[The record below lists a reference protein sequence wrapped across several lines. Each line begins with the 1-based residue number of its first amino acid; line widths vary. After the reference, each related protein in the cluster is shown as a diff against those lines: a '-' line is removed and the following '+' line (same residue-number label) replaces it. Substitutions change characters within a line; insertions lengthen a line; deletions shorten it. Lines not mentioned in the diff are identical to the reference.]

1 MAKTKRPRSAST
13 RQRRPS
19 GRSVRRTGGFWV
31 AAGACGLAATLLAGV
46 AVGRWATEDAAP
58 AVEVAAVE
66 PAPAPAVPAPAV
78 EPAAPE
84 PESAPEP
91 EPDPDLRTTL
101 SAVPDPVPEPPVA
114 TVEEE
119 ALPEP
124 AWVRYAVPTPPDAD
138 RPMVA
143 IVIDDLGVNLS
154 GTRGITALPGPLTL
168 SFMTY
173 AEDLERQTDA
183 ARAQGHELFLHFPM
197 EPMSDSADP
206 GPNALLTGLSAQE
219 IEDRLAWGLDRFDGY
234 VGVNNHMGSR
244 FTGDA
249 EGMELVLREL
259 DQRGLIFLDSLTTG
273 SSVGAEV
280 AADFDIPFVA
290 RDVFLDNER
299 DVAAIARTLQA
310 LEEKARAD
318 GTAIGIGH
326 PYDETIEALRQWL
339 PTLEGKGITLAPVS
353 AIAAASTET
362 VSGDEMVRLDSGSR
376 PE

>member
-19 GRSVRRTGGFWV
+19 GKPSGRTGGFWV

-46 AVGRWATEDAAP
+46 AVGRWATEDAVP
-58 AVEVAAVE
+58 AAEVAAVQ
-66 PAPAPAVPAPAV
+66 PAPAPAVAPAPI
-78 EPAAPE
+78 PK
-84 PESAPEP
+84 
-91 EPDPDLRTTL
+91 PDPDLRTTL
-101 SAVPDPVPEPPVA
+101 SAVPAPVPEPPAA

-119 ALPEP
+119 APRKP
-124 AWVRYAVPTPPDAD
+124 AWVRYAVPAPPSANQ
-138 RPMVA
+138 PMIA

-173 AEDLERQTDA
+173 AENLEQQTDA

-197 EPMSDSADP
+197 EPMSESADP
-206 GPNALLTGLSAQE
+206 GPNALLTSLSDQE

-244 FTGDA
+244 FTSDA

-259 DQRGLIFLDSLTTG
+259 DRRGLIFLDSMTAA

-280 AADFDIPFVA
+280 AAEFDIPFVS

-299 DVAAIARTLQA
+299 DAAAIARTLQA

-326 PYDETIEALRQWL
+326 PYEETIEALRQWL
-339 PTLEGKGITLAPVS
+339 PTLEEKGITLAPVS

>member
-1 MAKTKRPRSAST
+1 MAKTKRARSASP

-19 GRSVRRTGGFWV
+19 GRPARRAGGFWI
-31 AAGACGLAATLLAGV
+31 AAGACGLAAALLAGV

-58 AVEVAAVE
+58 TVEVAAVQ
-66 PAPAPAVPAPAV
+66 PAPAPAAV
-78 EPAAPE
+78 PE
-84 PESAPEP
+84 PEPEP
-91 EPDPDLRTTL
+91 EPDLQTTL
-101 SAVPDPVPEPPVA
+101 SAVPAPLPEPPTA
-114 TVEEE
+114 TIEKE
-119 ALPEP
+119 APPEP
-124 AWVRYAVPTPPDAD
+124 AWVRHAVPVPPSAD
-138 RPMVA
+138 QPMIA

-173 AEDLERQTDA
+173 AENLEQQTDA
-183 ARAQGHELFLHFPM
+183 AREQGHELFLHFPM

-206 GPNALLTGLSAQE
+206 GPKALLTGLSDQE

-244 FTGDA
+244 FTSDA

-259 DQRGLIFLDSLTTG
+259 DQRGLIFLDSMTAA

-280 AADFDIPFVA
+280 AAEFDIPFVA

-299 DVAAIARTLQA
+299 DAAAIARTLHA

-326 PYDETIEALRQWL
+326 PYEETIEALRQWL
-339 PTLEGKGITLAPVS
+339 PTLEEKGITLAPVS
-353 AIAAASTET
+353 AIAAQTASNLGP
-362 VSGDEMVRLDSGSR
+362 SARLRD
-376 PE
+376 